1 MRRPFYKL
9 ALQKICDCWKG
20 ARSLVMLMM
29 QRRSLKRVVMWRDS
43 TPTQTL
49 AHYVNACTLHCAP
62 HDQVESLR
70 NTVKLGRASEWRKS
84 DIGSCQNIKY
94 SHSLTHFLLLE
105 LKRNTSNWR
114 ARRQTKG
121 VAKRVQG
128 FAQRDFSSCSLLST
142 AAGTWSDGGLFI
154 TIEAVLH
161 FGQYL
166 SGCVWCIQRGLYIY
180 TLFCFDRNSY
190 KRDRD
195 FIHNLFSSFKIVS
208 FSANFRRESER
219 NGIMRV
225 SVLQ

>member
-1 MRRPFYKL
+1 MSSLPRRAECKQKVHLWWMRRPFYKL

-20 ARSLVMLMM
+20 ARSLLMLMM
-29 QRRSLKRVVMWRDS
+29 QRRSLKRVVTWRDP

-94 SHSLTHFLLLE
+94 SHSLTHFPLLE
-105 LKRNTSNWR
+105 LKRNTSDWR

-128 FAQRDFSSCSLLST
+128 FAQRDFSSRSLLST
-142 AAGTWSDGGLFI
+142 AAGTWSDSGLFI

-161 FGQYL
+161 FRSISFWL
-166 SGCVWCIQRGLYIY
+166 CVMYSKGVLRLY
-180 TLFCFDRNSY
+180 
-190 KRDRD
+190 
-195 FIHNLFSSFKIVS
+195 SFLLWQKQ
-208 FSANFRRESER
+208 
-219 NGIMRV
+219 
-225 SVLQ
+225 L